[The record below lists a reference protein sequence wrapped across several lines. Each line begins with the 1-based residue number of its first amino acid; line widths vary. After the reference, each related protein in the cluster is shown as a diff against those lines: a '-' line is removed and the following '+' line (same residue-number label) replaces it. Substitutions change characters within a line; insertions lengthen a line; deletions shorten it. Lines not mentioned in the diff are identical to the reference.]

1 MRELKL
7 IRTEMAESSQRP
19 EAKLDEVTAD
29 VTALKDTTTTLAA
42 EVGELRQENGEMR
55 KQLDNLESQSRRNN
69 MIIRGVDEPDHRETW
84 EQCESTVRDKLSS
97 TLGMG
102 KDRIKNIPIE
112 RAHRLPKPGRQTEQ
126 LRDKPRDIIVKFS
139 FFKDRDVVL
148 EAARTKKPPAVYFME
163 RT

>member
-1 MRELKL
+1 
-7 IRTEMAESSQRP
+7 
-19 EAKLDEVTAD
+19 
-29 VTALKDTTTTLAA
+29 
-42 EVGELRQENGEMR
+42 MR

-69 MIIRGVDEPDHRETW
+69 VIIRGVDVPDHRETW

-97 TLGMG
+97 RLGMG

-126 LRDKPRDIIVKFS
+126 LRNKPRDIIVKFS

-148 EAARTKKPPAVYFME
+148 EAARTKKPPGVYFME
-163 RT
+163 DLSKSVRFIRSTLKYKLTDARKAGYKSFFSHDKT